1 MRRLGFLLF
10 LLPLPAFAAGSHP
23 WCGTTVGGGRDAIAR
38 HLQAR
43 EGRDAREA
51 SLAAG
56 IDVGDIAVLEDHG
69 DLAAFRNVV
78 DLANAGI
85 EFGRSGPN
93 YTANSLAR
101 PVVAGAG
108 TMLTLGDDAHVA
120 ISLPF
125 PFPFYGRTWTSAFVN
140 SDGNL
145 TFGEGESASTDR
157 NLGRFLSGP
166 PRIAP
171 LLADV
176 DPSVGG
182 SITTQPEGDAFRVTW
197 TNVPQFGKTDQNTFQ
212 VTLFRDGR
220 VQFSYGALGV
230 GIDGVA
236 GIAPGRY
243 QGGFT
248 PIDVSNAVGA
258 VSGGALAEGFRNQNE
273 LDLVAV
279 ARRFYASHR
288 DDYQQLVIY
297 TSQSLIAPRTFAYEI
312 NVRNADTGTGTE
324 VEDLSGAFG
333 SGGRLESIVDM
344 DAHTKYSADPSL
356 RVNGEDTSLGI
367 LAHEVG
373 HRWLARAFFRDG
385 ERTSDE
391 LLGRQGS
398 HWSFFLDTD
407 GSHDEGNDIADQGGT
422 FRTVGSG
429 LRYSPLDQYLMGL
442 RRPDEVPPLLLIRS
456 PSGTSNTSAARP
468 PETGVS
474 FGGTRRDVTIG
485 EVIAAMGPRNPAAST
500 RLPAFR
506 QAFIYV
512 AVGGPADAEAVA
524 KVDAIRQHWPGLF
537 QRSTDGRRSA
547 ETRLSP

>member
-1 MRRLGFLLF
+1 MRRFGVLLF
-10 LLPLPAFAAGSHP
+10 LIPVQAFAAGGHP
-23 WCGTTVGGGRDAIAR
+23 WCGTTVSGGRDAIAR
-38 HLQAR
+38 HLQGR
-43 EGRDAREA
+43 ERGVRAA
-51 SLAAG
+51 SLAAAL
-56 IDVGDIAVLEDHG
+56 DVGDIAILQDQG
-69 DLAAFRNVV
+69 DLAAFRNEL
-78 DLANAGI
+78 DLANTGI
-85 EFGRSGPN
+85 EFARSGPN
-93 YTANSLAR
+93 YTGNSVAR

-108 TMLTLGDDAHVA
+108 ATLTLGDDANVA

-166 PRIAP
+166 PRVAP
-171 LLADV
+171 LLADL
-176 DPSVGG
+176 DPSAGG
-182 SITTQPEGDAFRVTW
+182 SVTTQHEGDAFRVTW
-197 TNVPQFGKTDQNTFQ
+197 TSVPQFGNTDQNTFQ

-236 GIAPGRY
+236 GITPGRY

-248 PIDVSNAVGA
+248 PIDASNAVGA
-258 VSGGALAEGFRNQNE
+258 VSGGAMAEGFRNQNE
-273 LDLVAV
+273 LDLVTV
-279 ARRFYASHR
+279 ARRFYATHR
-288 DDYQQLVIY
+288 DDYQQLVIF
-297 TSQSLIAPRTFAYEI
+297 TSQSLIAPRTFAYQI
-312 NVRNADTGTGTE
+312 NVKNTDTGMGTE
-324 VEDLSGAFG
+324 VEDLAAAFG

-344 DAHTKYSADPSL
+344 DAHTKYFADPSL

-422 FRTVGSG
+422 FRTVGAG

-442 RRPDEVPPLLLIRS
+442 RRPDEVPPLLLVRS
-456 PSGTSNTSAARP
+456 PSGTSNTSPSRS

-485 EVIAAMGPRNPAAST
+485 EVIGAMGPRNPAAST
-500 RLPAFR
+500 HLPPFR

-512 AVGGPADAEAVA
+512 AVGGPADPAAVA
-524 KVDAIRQHWPGLF
+524 KVDAIRQQWPGQF
-537 QRSTDGRRSA
+537 QRSTNGRRA
-547 ETRLSP
+547 VETRLSP

>member
-1 MRRLGFLLF
+1 MRCFATLL
-10 LLPLPAFAAGSHP
+10 LLAPLPVFAAGGHP
-23 WCGTTVGGGRDAIAR
+23 WCGTTVSGGRDAIAR

-43 EGRDAREA
+43 EDRGPRAA
-51 SLAAG
+51 SAAAAL
-56 IDVGDIAVLEDHG
+56 DVGDIAVLEDHG
-69 DLAAFRNVV
+69 DLAAFRNPV
-78 DLANAGI
+78 DLANTGI
-85 EFGRSGPN
+85 EFARSGAN
-93 YTANSLAR
+93 YTANSVSR

-108 TMLTLGDDAHVA
+108 TTLTLGDDASVA
-120 ISLPF
+120 IALPF

-182 SITTQPEGDAFRVTW
+182 SITTQREGDAFRVTW
-197 TNVPQFGKTDQNTFQ
+197 TNVPQFGMTDQNTFQ

-220 VQFSYGALGV
+220 VQFSYGTLGV

-236 GIAPGRY
+236 GITPGRH

-279 ARRFYASHR
+279 ARRFYATHR
-288 DDYQQLVIY
+288 DDYQQLVIF
-297 TSQSLIAPRTFAYEI
+297 TSQSLIAPRTFAYQI
-312 NVRNADTGTGTE
+312 NVRNTDTGTGTD

-333 SGGRLESIVDM
+333 SSGRLESIVDM
-344 DAHTKYSADPSL
+344 DVHTKYFAEPSL

-407 GSHDEGNDIADQGGT
+407 GSHDEGNDIQDQGGT

-442 RRPDEVPPLLLIRS
+442 RRPDEVPPMLLVRS
-456 PSGTSNTSAARP
+456 PTGTSNTSAERP

-474 FGGTRRDVTIG
+474 FGGTRRNVTIN
-485 EVIAAMGPRNPAAST
+485 EVTAAMGPRSPEGS
-500 RLPAFR
+500 RQLPPFR
-506 QAFIYV
+506 QAFVYV
-512 AVGGPADAEAVA
+512 AVGGPADPAAVA
-524 KVDAIRQHWPGLF
+524 KVDAIRQQWPGQF
-537 QRSTDGRRSA
+537 QRSTDGRRA
-547 ETRLSP
+547 VETRLNP

>member
-1 MRRLGFLLF
+1 MRRLEILL
-10 LLPLPAFAAGSHP
+10 LLLAAPAFAAGSHP
-23 WCGTTVGGGRDAIAR
+23 GCGTTLDGGRNAIAR
-38 HLQAR
+38 YLQAGER
-43 EGRDAREA
+43 RDVRGA
-51 SLAAG
+51 SLAADG
-56 IDVGDIAVLEDHG
+56 DVGDVAVLEDQG
-69 DLAAFRNVV
+69 DLAAFRNPV
-78 DLANAGI
+78 DLASGGI
-85 EFGRSGPN
+85 EFGRSGSL
-93 YTANSLAR
+93 YTASSVAR

-108 TMLTLGDDAHVA
+108 TTLALGDDANVA

-125 PFPFYGRTWTSAFVN
+125 PFPFYSRTWTSAFVN

-176 DPSVGG
+176 DPSAGG
-182 SITTQPEGDAFRVTW
+182 SVTTQVEGDAFRVTW
-197 TNVPQFGKTDQNTFQ
+197 NKVPQFGKADQNTFQ

-220 VQFSYGALGV
+220 VQFSYGALGT

-248 PIDVSNAVGA
+248 PIDVSHAVAA
-258 VSGGALAEGFRNQNE
+258 VSGGAMAEGFRNQNE

-279 ARRFYASHR
+279 ARRFYATHG
-288 DDYQQLVIY
+288 DDYQQLVIF
-297 TSQSLIAPRTFAYEI
+297 TSQSLIGPRTFAYEI
-312 NVRNADTGTGTE
+312 NVKNADTGTGTP
-324 VEDLSGAFG
+324 VEDLAAAFG
-333 SGGRLESIVDM
+333 SRGRLESIVDL
-344 DAHTKYSADPSL
+344 DAHTKYSADPAL

-385 ERTSDE
+385 ERRSDE

-442 RRPDEVPPLLLIRS
+442 RRPDEVPPLLLVRS
-456 PSGTSNTSAARP
+456 PSGTSNTSAARA

-474 FGGTRRDVTIG
+474 FGGTRRDVTIS
-485 EVIAAMGPRNPAAST
+485 EVIAAMGPRNPAGST

-512 AVGGPADAEAVA
+512 AVGGPADAAAVA
-524 KVDAIRQHWPGLF
+524 KVDAIRQQWPGQF
-537 QRSTDGRRSA
+537 QRSTDGRRA
-547 ETRLSP
+547 VETRLNP